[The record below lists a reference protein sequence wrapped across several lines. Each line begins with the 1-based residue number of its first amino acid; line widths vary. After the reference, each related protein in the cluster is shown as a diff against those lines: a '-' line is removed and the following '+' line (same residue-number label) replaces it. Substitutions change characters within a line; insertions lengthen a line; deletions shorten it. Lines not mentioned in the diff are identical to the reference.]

1 MLSSIAIGVVAY
13 GIFGSACAAQA
24 KTTKI
29 ESVGAAV
36 FKQASP
42 SVLLVKGKSRDGS
55 MQGSGVSFR
64 NGFNKIGGTPVSS
77 WIVTNAHVVAGST
90 SVTVATEGAT
100 YPADVKYIDE
110 SLDLALLLV
119 PDAVIAPAKIMS
131 ASKVAI
137 GDRVFAIGSPMGLAN
152 SISEGILSGLR
163 TYQGANV
170 VQTTA
175 PISSGNSGGGL
186 FDSKGRLIGITTF
199 KLKSGES
206 LNFAID
212 SSYVNVLMDANTS
225 TNLILSFMDMY
236 EGLDEWKSNPS
247 KLTRWFIA
255 TKSDDGRP
263 MYEYFEQKL
272 FESFK
277 AGGDSIKALMAEIKD
292 RYLRK
297 PLNNFSG
304 AASTVSP
311 KQSESNQVA
320 YRLSCPMFATDSG
333 EFFRDLNFNV
343 SVAESKVNN
352 LPATFTS
359 DEIIFSLV
367 ENGKFQV
374 RLNRY
379 TGVASYGNPEYPGFF
394 RGKCVKVEGRQF

>member
-1 MLSSIAIGVVAY
+1 MTKIKRILSTIAMSLTIYGGVA
-13 GIFGSACAAQA
+13 FDTEA

-42 SVLLVKGKSRDGS
+42 SVLLVKSKTTNGS
-55 MQGSGVSFR
+55 LQGSGVAFR
-64 NGFNKIGGTPVSS
+64 HDLPMATWV
-77 WIVTNAHVVAGST
+77 VTNAHVVAGSA
-90 SVTVATEGAT
+90 SVTVATESAT
-100 YPADVKYIDE
+100 YPAKVKYIDE

-137 GDRVFAIGSPMGLAN
+137 GERVFAIGSPMGLAN

-163 TYQGANV
+163 TYKGANV

-186 FDSKGRLIGITTF
+186 FDSKGHLIGITTF

-212 SSYVNVLMDANTS
+212 SSYVNVLMDSNTS
-225 TNLILSFMDMY
+225 TDLILIFMEMY

-247 KLTRWFIA
+247 KLTRWLIA
-255 TKSDDGRP
+255 TRSDDGRP

-277 AGGDSIKALMAEIKD
+277 AGGDSTKVLMAEIKNK
-292 RYLRK
+292 YQRK
-297 PLNNFSG
+297 PLDKPGGTANKS
-304 AASTVSP
+304 SP
-311 KQSESNQVA
+311 QQSESDQTA
-320 YRLSCPMFATDSG
+320 YRLMCPMFVSKTG
-333 EFFRDLNFNV
+333 EFFRDLYFNI
-343 SVAESKVNN
+343 SGAESKVND
-352 LPATFTS
+352 LPATFTT
-359 DEIIFSLV
+359 DEIIYSMG
-367 ENGKFQV
+367 EKFEV
-374 RLNRY
+374 RINRY
-379 TGVASYGNPEYPGFF
+379 SGVAIYGNKERPGFF
-394 RGKCVKVEGRQF
+394 RGQCVKVEQRQF

>member
-1 MLSSIAIGVVAY
+1 MTKNKTILSTIAMSLTIYGGVA
-13 GIFGSACAAQA
+13 FATEA

-42 SVLLVKGKSRDGS
+42 SVLLVKSKTTNGS
-55 MQGSGVSFR
+55 LQGSGVAFR
-64 NGFNKIGGTPVSS
+64 HDLPMATWV
-77 WIVTNAHVVAGST
+77 VTNAHVVAGSS
-90 SVTVATEGAT
+90 SVTVATGGTAH
-100 YPADVKYIDE
+100 PAKVKYIDE

-119 PDAVIAPAKIMS
+119 PEVVFAPAKIMS
-131 ASKVAI
+131 ASRGAI
-137 GDRVFAIGSPMGLAN
+137 GDRVFAIGSPLGLAN
-152 SISEGILSGLR
+152 SISEGILSGFR
-163 TYQGANV
+163 TYKGANV

-225 TNLILSFMDMY
+225 TDLILIFMEMY
-236 EGLDEWKSNPS
+236 GGLDEWKNNPS
-247 KLTRWFIA
+247 KLTRWLIA

-263 MYEYFEQKL
+263 MYEYLEQKL
-272 FESFK
+272 MGSFK
-277 AGGDSIKALMAEIKD
+277 AGGDSTKALMTEIKD
-292 RYLRK
+292 KYQRK
-297 PLNNFSG
+297 PLDNPGG
-304 AASTVSP
+304 AASTSFP
-311 KQSESNQVA
+311 KQSESNQTA
-320 YRLSCPMFATDSG
+320 YSLTCPMFAADSG
-333 EFFRDLNFNV
+333 EFFRDLNFNI
-343 SVAESKVNN
+343 STTESKVNN

-379 TGVASYGNPEYPGFF
+379 TGVASYGNSERPGLF
-394 RGKCVKVEGRQF
+394 RGKCIRIEDRQF